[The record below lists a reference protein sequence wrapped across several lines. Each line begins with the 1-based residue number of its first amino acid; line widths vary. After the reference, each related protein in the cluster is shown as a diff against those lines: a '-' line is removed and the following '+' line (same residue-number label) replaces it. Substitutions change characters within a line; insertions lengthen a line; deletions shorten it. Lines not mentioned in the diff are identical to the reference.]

1 MFVEALNRHLLVCA
15 HVELPEILG
24 SSPAHWN
31 VVSIREP
38 DHPQPDLANAKRACE
53 VIFLDQE
60 SNLAKFGLQPPS
72 PAHLESI
79 FQFADA
85 QPADPLLVHCW
96 AGRSRSTAVAL
107 ALIVRGFWK
116 RDVTDDAL
124 ITQSVDTLLAIRP
137 FASPNKLVLRYGL
150 DLFLP
155 TPLAETVTRAFVN
168 EPRLA
173 QNRTGFIPW

>member
-24 SSPAHWN
+24 SPPAHWS

-38 DHPQPDLANAKRACE
+38 GHPQPDLAKAKRACE

-60 SNLAKFGLQPPS
+60 SNLAKFGPQPPS
-72 PAHLESI
+72 PAHLEEI
-79 FQFADA
+79 FRFADA
-85 QPADPLLVHCW
+85 MPAVPLLVHCW

-107 ALIVRGFWK
+107 ALIVRGLWK
-116 RDVTDDAL
+116 NHLEGDAL
-124 ITQSVDTLLAIRP
+124 IQQAVDTLLAIRP

-155 TPLAETVTRAFVN
+155 AQLAETLTQELSN
-168 EPRLA
+168 EQRLA
-173 QNRTGFIPW
+173 QNRTGFIAW